1 MRIPFHFL
9 FHVSREDKKKKKT
22 GKKEKKNTEKAESI
36 SRGGFI
42 GFSFIVYPKEKTT
55 IRPENFFES

>member
-9 FHVSREDKKKKKT
+9 LHMSREDKEKKNR
-22 GKKEKKNTEKAESI
+22 KKEKKNTEKAESI